1 MCIEH
6 DWKEFIKEFRSWEPL
21 YDIFGLYNSRGRV
34 GQINGITFE
43 IRSKEAG
50 HGTPHV
56 HARYENK
63 NISIS
68 LVDFHVLAGNLSD
81 KQTRLAIDYVKEN
94 HEKLLTKWE
103 EYHCYTV
110 PVFNCF

>member
-1 MCIEH
+1 MVCIDH
-6 DWKEFIKEFRSWEPL
+6 DWKEFIKEFHSWDPL

-34 GQINGITFE
+34 GQIKGITFE

-56 HARYENK
+56 HASYENK

-68 LVDFHVLAGNLSD
+68 LLDFSVLAGNLSG
-81 KQTRLAIDYVKEN
+81 KQTRLAVKYVKEN
-94 HEKLLTKWE
+94 RKILLEKWD
-103 EYHCYTV
+103 EYHRYTI
-110 PVFNCF
+110 PVFD

>member
-1 MCIEH
+1 MVCIEH
-6 DWKEFIKEFRSWEPL
+6 DWKEFIKEFHTWEPL
-21 YDIFGLYNSRGRV
+21 YDIFDLYNSRGRV
-34 GQINGITFE
+34 GQTKGITFE

-68 LVDFHVLAGNLSD
+68 LLDFSVLAGNLSD
-81 KQTRLAIDYVKEN
+81 RQTRLAIDYVKEN
-94 HEKLLTKWE
+94 RNKLLEKWG
-103 EYHCYTV
+103 EYHRYNIL
-110 PVFNCF
+110 VFE